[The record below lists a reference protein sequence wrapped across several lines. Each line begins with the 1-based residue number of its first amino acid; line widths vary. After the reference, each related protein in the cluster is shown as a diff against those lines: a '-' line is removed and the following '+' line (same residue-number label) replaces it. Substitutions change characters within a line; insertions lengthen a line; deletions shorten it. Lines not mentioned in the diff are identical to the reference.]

1 MPASELAVPTDSGI
15 SVLPPRRGLPGLKL
29 LRMTHGL
36 QRLTLL
42 FGLALV
48 ALFILIAAFAPLLAP
63 YGFAQQSAD
72 GVNFVSQQAPS
83 ADHWFGTT
91 VGSTDVFSR
100 AIYGART
107 ALAVI
112 SISLVLSL
120 FVGVPLGLVS
130 GYLGRWVDRVLVLF
144 MDAMYAFP
152 ALLLAIVVS
161 AMVAGGKS
169 SSTGGILSAAIAITV
184 IFVPQYFRVV
194 RNATVAVKQEPFVD
208 AARVTGAST
217 VRILFRHI
225 LSNVT
230 QSLPVIIT
238 LNGAEA
244 ILTLAGLG
252 FLGFGIEPTQ
262 AAEWGYDLNKAVI
275 NDVSNGIWW
284 TGVVPGVAIMLVVL
298 GMTLAGESFNEVM
311 NPLLRTRRNVGAPTS
326 VEKAAVAREVEDV

>member
-1 MPASELAVPTDSGI
+1 MTAPELVTEAGVAV
-15 SVLPPRRGLPGLKL
+15 VPPRRGIPGLGLFK
-29 LRMTHGL
+29 MTHGL
-36 QRLTLL
+36 QRVTLV
-42 FGLALV
+42 FGLGLV
-48 ALFILIAAFAPLLAP
+48 ALFIVIAVFAPWLAP
-63 YGFAQQSAD
+63 YGFADQSSD
-72 GVNFVSQQAPS
+72 GVNFVAQQPPS
-83 ADHWFGTT
+83 ADHWFGTS
-91 VGSTDVFSR
+91 VRSEDVLSR
-100 AIYGART
+100 VIYGART
-107 ALAVI
+107 AIAVI

-120 FVGVPLGLVS
+120 VVGVPLGLVS
-130 GYLGRWVDRVLVLF
+130 GYVGRWLDRVLVLF
-144 MDAMYAFP
+144 MDALYAFP

-161 AMVAGGKS
+161 AMVAGGQS
-169 SSTGGILSAAIAITV
+169 SGAGGILSAAIAITV

-194 RNATVAVKQEPFVD
+194 RNATVAVKTEPYVD

-262 AAEWGYDLNKAVI
+262 AAEWGYDLNKAVS

-284 TGVVPGVAIMLVVL
+284 TGIVPGVAIMLVVL
-298 GMTLAGESFNEVM
+298 GMTLAGESLNEVM
-311 NPLLRTRRNVGAPTS
+311 NPLLRTRRTVGAATS
-326 VEKAAVAREVEDV
+326 VEKAAVARELDDV